1 MGAVLVVLSIVI
13 CVTDACLIHLLMK
26 AMQESFVSASPLPT
40 WMGGDNEYLLVRDL
54 E

>member
-1 MGAVLVVLSIVI
+1 MGAVLVVLSQVI

-26 AMQESFVSASPLPT
+26 AMHESFVSASPLPT
-40 WMGGDNEYLLVRDL
+40 WMGGDNGYLLVRDL

>member
-13 CVTDACLIHLLMK
+13 YVTDACLIHLLMK
-26 AMQESFVSASPLPT
+26 AMYESFVSASPLST
-40 WMGGDNEYLLVRDL
+40 WMGGVNEYLLVRDL